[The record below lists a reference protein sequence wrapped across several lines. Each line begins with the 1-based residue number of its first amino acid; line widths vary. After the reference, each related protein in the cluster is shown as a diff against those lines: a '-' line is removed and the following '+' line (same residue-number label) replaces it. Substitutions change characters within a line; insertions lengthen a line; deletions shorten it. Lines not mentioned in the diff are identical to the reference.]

1 MLKSNERP
9 PTWSKVEPDGSRFL
23 TYDSDLTPIQLQ
35 TLDKLVKN
43 LESSYN
49 QQGEAAAAAKR
60 RTMPERDQPSSNSSS
75 IKSQSMANINDNQ
88 HIYMKHNDTNGI

>member
-23 TYDSDLTPIQLQ
+23 TYDADLTPIQLH

-43 LESSYN
+43 LETSYS
-49 QQGEAAAAAKR
+49 QHSEMAKR
-60 RTMPERDQPSSNSSS
+60 RSTQDSSPVSSSSS
-75 IKSQSMANINDNQ
+75 IKSQSMANLNDS
-88 HIYMKHNDTNGI
+88 HIYTKHNDTSGIYFKT